1 MMKIENISIEDSLGK
16 EYSEHPIFTQL
27 DYYAD
32 FYDSL
37 SFSIMGFVSIGTT
50 AITNIDTY
58 AYSSMK
64 GTIESIKDIL
74 KKGRINDAYSL
85 LRKYYDS
92 TIINIYANLYLQDN
106 QSIENFIVSQIDN
119 WLKGIE
125 MIPEYRIIS
134 KYIKDSPKLSV
145 INKLL
150 QRDDRYK
157 KTRNRCNDH
166 THYNFY
172 QHYLLNDNN
181 IYNSNRTNY
190 LVIFAKDIES
200 IFIQHLAY
208 TFYLNDHYMMS
219 SDYIDCLDMGI
230 QPEEDSQYWV
240 ANFIQEIFDKVIKTK
255 RYDIAEEIKRH
266 TTMQLG

>member
-1 MMKIENISIEDSLGK
+1 MKFVRNIEGSLGK

-37 SFSIMGFVSIGTT
+37 SFSIMGFVSMGTT

-58 AYSSMK
+58 TYSSMK
-64 GTIESIKDIL
+64 GTIESIKDVL
-74 KKGRINDAYSL
+74 RKGKINDAYSL

-92 TIINIYANLYLQDN
+92 TVINVYASLYLQDN
-106 QSIENFIVSQIDN
+106 QNIENFIVYQIDN

-125 MIPEYRIIS
+125 TIPEYRIIS
-134 KYIKDSPKLSV
+134 KYIKDSPKLSA
-145 INKLL
+145 INNLL

-157 KTRNRCNDH
+157 KIRNRCNDH

-181 IYNSNRTNY
+181 IYNPNRTKY
-190 LVIFAKDIES
+190 LAIFAKDIET
-200 IFIQHLAY
+200 IFIQHLIY
-208 TFYLNDHYMMS
+208 TFYLNDHYMVS
-219 SDYIDCLDMGI
+219 SDYMDSIEMGM

-240 ANFIQEIFDKVIKTK
+240 APFVQEVFNKIIKLK
-255 RYDIAEEIKRH
+255 RYDLAEVIKQH
-266 TTMQLG
+266 TMMQLE